1 MLDVASGLAERDLTV
16 DLVTIR
22 GDGPLSDQVPPHV
35 RLVDLRA
42 KRALVS
48 LPPLLRYL
56 RHSRPD
62 VLISTGTTANV
73 VALIARLCSSRRM
86 QLIVRESNTL
96 SSAIDASRGWERAV
110 LKAYT
115 WLLPAAGVVVANSSG
130 SATDLQGTVPRL
142 RSPVAVIHNP
152 VVWDDHLDRAA
163 LPVDHPWLNNHEV
176 PVVLAAGRL
185 VPQKDFGTL
194 LRAVSQLAEERD
206 VRLIVI
212 GEGPERAALNR
223 LAKKLGIESIVD
235 FPGFQL
241 QPLSFMARARV
252 FALSSRYE
260 GSPNVLIQAMGT
272 GTPLVSTDC
281 PNGPREILE
290 DGQWGK
296 LVPVGD
302 WTALARAIGET
313 LDRPASSEELIQR
326 ASDFSAESSIDLYL
340 DLVTEAVLKSAN

>member
-1 MLDVASGLAERDLTV
+1 MLDVARGLSNREFEV

-22 GDGPLSDQVPPHV
+22 GEGPLSDQVPPHV
-35 RLVDLRA
+35 HLVDLRA
-42 KRALVS
+42 RRALVS

-62 VLISTGTTANV
+62 VLISTGTPMNV
-73 VALIARLCSSRRM
+73 VALIAKMCSPWSM
-86 QLIVRESNTL
+86 PLIVREASTL

-115 WLLPAAGVVVANSSG
+115 WLLPSANVVVANSGG
-130 SATDLQGTVPRL
+130 SAVDLERKVPRL

-163 LPVDHPWLNNHEV
+163 QPVDHPWLNNREA

-185 VPQKDFGTL
+185 VAGKDFGTL
-194 LRAVSQLAEERD
+194 LRAVSQLAQKRD

-212 GEGPERAALNR
+212 GEGPERVALNL

-235 FPGFQL
+235 FPGFQSN
-241 QPLSFMARARV
+241 PLAFMARARV
-252 FALSSRYE
+252 FVLASRYE

-272 GTPLVSTDC
+272 GTPVVSTDC

-290 DGQWGK
+290 DGRWGK

-302 WTALARAIGET
+302 WTALARAIGQA
-313 LDRPASSEELIQR
+313 LDTPVSSQALMRR
-326 ASDFSAESSIDLYL
+326 ASDFSAESSIDQYQALL
-340 DLVTEAVLKSAN
+340 TRIVRDGAS